1 MSHAPKDRRCPTCH
15 RRYVRGHEQNAKYW
29 LLLHLISERIKIDG
43 QDYRPDVWHEWA
55 KSRFIGRDEVHLPNG
70 KDVTIIRSSAD
81 LDVDAFSDYM
91 TKVEAW
97 AAERGVFLEDKE

>member
-1 MSHAPKDRRCPTCH
+1 
-15 RRYVRGHEQNAKYW
+15 
-29 LLLHLISERIKIDG
+29 
-43 QDYRPDVWHEWA
+43 
-55 KSRFIGRDEVHLPNG
+55 
-70 KDVTIIRSSAD
+70 VTIVRSSAD